1 MWGTG
6 QHSPVEQFHQHF
18 PLSPQ
23 TFSKYF
29 VWVLLCCDVNWFSDS
44 VASVKWVSYFMIQ
57 LKMKY
62 PMQKCSGSFCIIIDQ
77 NMMTHRPTQLLKVY
91 PQIIPLHKIENI
103 FSLTFTL
110 TFSLSEA
117 PHGSLF
123 FERLIFAIKE
133 ARQDEKCL
141 DIDKFC
147 SWYQHF
153 MSQGTLVKQIIFN

>member
-1 MWGTG
+1 MSQPTNNRTAATG
-6 QHSPVEQFHQHF
+6 KREPATGADKT
-18 PLSPQ
+18 PQ
-23 TFSKYF
+23 VCHTTWEVYIKE
-29 VWVLLCCDVNWFSDS
+29 
-44 VASVKWVSYFMIQ
+44 K
-57 LKMKY
+57 
-62 PMQKCSGSFCIIIDQ
+62 PQKCSGSFCIIIDQ
-77 NMMTHRPTQLLKVY
+77 NMMTHLLKVY
-91 PQIIPLHKIENI
+91 PQIIPLHKNENI

-147 SWYQHF
+147 S
-153 MSQGTLVKQIIFN
+153 